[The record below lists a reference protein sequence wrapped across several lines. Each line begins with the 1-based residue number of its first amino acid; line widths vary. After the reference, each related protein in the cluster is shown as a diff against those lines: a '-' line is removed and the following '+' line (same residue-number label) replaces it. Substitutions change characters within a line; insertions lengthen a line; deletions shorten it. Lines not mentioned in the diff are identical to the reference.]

1 MANSITYE
9 ARPDLPFLQMNN
21 SLTSVFIGIL
31 ALAASSLVATCRHC
45 QLASWIAARDQG
57 VYGLGTVG
65 FDVSEMPWEIESFV
79 EDRSFLLRAIATA
92 KAKEGWHGL
101 GYEPKE
107 EWLMPCLDKFQVLL
121 AAFASADIRA
131 EAQNDRNR
139 WSAPEFDRCQVH
151 GLIKH
156 VHGCPICNGS

>member
-21 SLTSVFIGIL
+21 SLTSVFIGVL
-31 ALAASSLVATCRHC
+31 ALAASSLAATRRHC

-65 FDVSEMPWEIESFV
+65 FDVSEMPWEIENFV

-92 KAKEGWHGL
+92 KAKDGWRGL

-107 EWLMPCLDKFQVLL
+107 EWLTPCLDKFQVLL
-121 AAFASADIRA
+121 AAFAPADIRA
-131 EAQNDRNR
+131 GATNR
-139 WSAPEFDRCQVH
+139 EGLWSAPQFERCRAH
-151 GLIKH
+151 GLIRH
-156 VHGCPICNGS
+156 AHGCPICNGA